1 VTAVVTGLRRRGGRV
16 AVELDGAPWRTLPLE
31 AVVTAGMTVGASL
44 DRERVR
50 VLARALRRHRA
61 TEVTLRALSRRDRS
75 RAELDRRLTEMGVRE
90 GEREDALERVTRAGL
105 VDDGRFAARRAR
117 SLAERGAGDRWVLD
131 DLEQRG
137 VDPEL
142 ARAAVAELEPERVRV
157 SRIAAARGRSV
168 KTVRYLASR
177 GFAAESLEDLVAEAG
192 SGALR

>member
-1 VTAVVTGLRRRGGRV
+1 MTAVVTGLRRRGGRV

-31 AVVTAGMTVGASL
+31 AVVAAGMTIGASL

-50 VLARALRRHRA
+50 VLARALRRRRA
-61 TEVTLRALSRRDRS
+61 TEVTLAALSRRDRS

-90 GEREDALERVTRAGL
+90 GEREEALERATRAGL

-117 SLAERGAGDRWVLD
+117 SVAERGAGDRWVLD
-131 DLEQRG
+131 DLGQRG

-142 ARAAVAELEPERVRV
+142 ARAAVAELEPERMRA

-177 GFAAESLEDLVAEAG
+177 GFAAESLEDLVAELG
-192 SGALR
+192 SGALP

>member
-1 VTAVVTGLRRRGGRV
+1 VTAVVTGLRRRRGRV

-50 VLARALRRHRA
+50 VLARALRRHCA

-90 GEREDALERVTRAGL
+90 GEREDALERATRAGL

-131 DLEQRG
+131 DLGQRG

-142 ARAAVAELEPERVRV
+142 ARAAVAELEPERVRA

-177 GFAAESLEDLVAEAG
+177 GFAAESLEDLIAEPG

>member
-1 VTAVVTGLRRRGGRV
+1 VTAVVTGLRRRRGRV
-16 AVELDGAPWRTLPLE
+16 TVELDGAPWRTLPLE

-90 GEREDALERVTRAGL
+90 GEREDALERATRAGL

-131 DLEQRG
+131 DLGQRG

-142 ARAAVAELEPERVRV
+142 ARAAVAELEPERVRA

-177 GFAAESLEDLVAEAG
+177 GFAAESLEDLIAEPG